1 MNINRRRFVHAAT
14 GSLAALSASLG
25 EALCGPNPRQRLGIV
40 VYSYG
45 IRRGAEPKGPLQ
57 DPLGFVEHC
66 RKIGAGGVQIGLG
79 NRDADYRARFR
90 QRVEAAGMYVEGMV
104 RLPTEAREVESFE
117 REIDTA
123 RACGATVVRAAL
135 LSGRRYEVF
144 KTAQEFRDFRDRS
157 RRSLALARPVVEKH
171 KLRLAIENHKDWR
184 SAELIELLREVRS
197 PHIGACVDTGNSI
210 ALLEPP
216 DETVDALAPFAFT
229 THLKDMGVEE
239 YADGFLLSEVPLG
252 SGILDL
258 PRVLRALR
266 QANPDIRFNLEM
278 ITRDPLRIPCLSR
291 GYWATLEDVP
301 ARRLAAML
309 TLVRSNAARGGLP
322 RPSTL
327 EAARRIEREEEN
339 VRSSLRVAREKLE
352 L

>member
-1 MNINRRRFVHAAT
+1 MNRRHLLHAGAA
-14 GSLAALSASLG
+14 SLATLCALADEG
-25 EALCGPNPRQRLGIV
+25 LCGPNPRQRLGVV

-79 NRDADYRARFR
+79 NRDADYAARLR
-90 QRVEAAGMYVEGMV
+90 QRVEAAGMYLEGMV
-104 RLPTEAREVESFE
+104 RLPTDQREVEGFE
-117 REIDTA
+117 REIATA

-144 KTAQEFRDFRDRS
+144 KTAQEFRDFRERS
-157 RRSLALARPVVEKH
+157 RRALALARPVVERH

-184 SAELIELLREVRS
+184 SAELVELLREVKS
-197 PHIGACVDTGNSI
+197 PNVGACVDTGNSI
-210 ALLEPP
+210 ALLETP
-216 DETVDALAPFAFT
+216 DETVDALAPFAFS

-239 YADGFLLSEVPLG
+239 CNDGFLLSEVPLG
-252 SGILDL
+252 SGLLDL
-258 PRVLRALR
+258 PRVLRTLR
-266 QANPDIRFNLEM
+266 QANPAIRFNLEM

-291 GYWATLEDVP
+291 GYWATLEDLP
-301 ARRLAAML
+301 ARPLATML
-309 TLVRSNAARGGLP
+309 TLVRANAARGGLP

-327 EAARRIEREEEN
+327 ELARRIEREEEN
-339 VRSSLRVAREKLE
+339 VRSSMRVAREKLD